1 MRAIPQNECLIPYLD
16 MHCICAHMC
25 HICEIADRYRANMR
39 ERVKSCSELFDY
51 YDVLLKTP
59 KGGGSEYLYKPLVL
73 KPEVM
78 RQRGIEVDMY
88 NQIFI
93 ATDGAGMFSWNPGSQ
108 IDGYLLS
115 DPKVQYTFGRQ
126 DFYGIPNKKAVERFN
141 QLFLID
147 LNKYM

>member
-1 MRAIPQNECLIPYLD
+1 MRAIPLSECLIPYLD
-16 MHCICAHMC
+16 IFCEHEHHCYH
-25 HICEIADRYRANMR
+25 CEIADRHRANTR
-39 ERVKSCSELFDY
+39 SCSELFDHC
-51 YDVLLKTP
+51 DVLLKTP

-126 DFYGIPNKKAVERFN
+126 DFYGIPNKKAVERFY